1 MEGVAGGEMG
11 QYWGVGGGASLT
23 DLPDNLDWA
32 AWDQYVQMGSA
43 VDPNL
48 PYFPGVYDAA
58 APDMQMDPASGTGF
72 GDGVFMGAHTPG
84 RG

>member
-1 MEGVAGGEMG
+1 
-11 QYWGVGGGASLT
+11 GVGGGASLS

-43 VDPNL
+43 VDPAL
-48 PYFPGVYDAA
+48 PYFPGVYDPG
-58 APDMQMDPASGTGF
+58 APEMQMDPASGAGF